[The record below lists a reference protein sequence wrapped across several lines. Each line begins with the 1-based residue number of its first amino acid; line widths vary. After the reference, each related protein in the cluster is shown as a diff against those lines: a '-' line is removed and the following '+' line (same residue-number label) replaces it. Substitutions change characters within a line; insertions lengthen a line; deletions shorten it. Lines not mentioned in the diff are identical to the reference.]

1 MGVED
6 ILTKY
11 LSPPPSPP
19 KKKKLVKLLLKD
31 IFVIGKNFTC
41 DNGRLKLSVDVF
53 SG

>member
-11 LSPPPSPP
+11 LSPPPTP

-31 IFVIGKNFTC
+31 IFVIGKKFTC